1 MRIVLLVALKDLR
14 QRLRDRTALLVSVVA
29 PLGLAF
35 IFSQLLA
42 GATDFRAV
50 YVVAD
55 MDGGPLATVLRK
67 DVIGSLEGS
76 DAFKVADVPTE
87 AAARAAVTDGTADA
101 AFLVP
106 AGFSAAIGAGQAVT
120 LEVVGARDAG
130 LATEIA
136 RSVAQRFGDGVVTVQ
151 LSVAT
156 ASELVGAGGAG
167 GAGVPGAT
175 PDPALQARIVGA
187 ASSARPPV
195 VLVDQTA
202 ALRQL
207 NMASY
212 FSASMAILFLFFSA
226 QMGLVSLFDER
237 RQGTLGRIL
246 AGPVKPW
253 AVLGGKLLGGFV
265 QGMLAM
271 TVLVVATTLLI
282 GASWGSPLG
291 VALVCTAAVIAALG
305 ISTLV
310 VSFTN
315 SAEVAG
321 AASSAVAITLGV
333 LGGTFSPTAQGPEI
347 MGTIALITPHGWFMR
362 GLGDMQGG
370 GTVAD
375 GLPAVGVLLAM
386 GLVTGSIGMVRARR
400 LVRAR

>member
-1 MRIVLLVALKDLR
+1 M
-14 QRLRDRTALLVSVVA
+14 
-29 PLGLAF
+29 
-35 IFSQLLA
+35 
-42 GATDFRAV
+42 
-50 YVVAD
+50 
-55 MDGGPLATVLRK
+55 
-67 DVIGSLEGS
+67 IGSLEDGG
-76 DAFKVADVPTE
+76 AFTVTDLPTE
-87 AAARAAVTDGTADA
+87 AAARAAVEDGTADA

-120 LEVVGARDAG
+120 LEVVGARDSG

-136 RSVAQRFGDGVVTVQ
+136 RAVAQRFGDGVVTVQ

-156 ASELVGAGGAG
+156 ALELARAGGAG
-167 GAGVPGAT
+167 GSGGPGAT
-175 PDPALQARIVGA
+175 PDPALQARIIGA

-195 VLVDQTA
+195 ILADQAA

-207 NMASY
+207 SMASY

-253 AVLGGKLLGGFV
+253 TVLAGKLLGGFA
-265 QGMLAM
+265 QAMLAM

-310 VSFTN
+310 ISFTN

-347 MGTIALITPHGWFMR
+347 MGTIALFTPHGWFMR

-375 GLPAVGVLLAM
+375 SLQSVVVLLAM
-386 GLVTGSIGMVRARR
+386 GLITGGIGMARARR
-400 LVRAR
+400 LVKAR

>member
-1 MRIVLLVALKDLR
+1 MRIALLVALKDLR

-35 IFSQLLA
+35 IFSALLA
-42 GATDFRAV
+42 GTTDFRAA

-55 MDGGPLATVLRK
+55 MDGGTLATVLRR

-76 DAFKVADVPTE
+76 DAFQVTDVPTE
-87 AAARAAVTDGTADA
+87 AAARAAVADGTADA
-101 AFLVP
+101 AFLIP
-106 AGFSAAIGAGQAVT
+106 AGFSAAIGAGQAAT

-130 LATEIA
+130 LSTEIA

-156 ASELVGAGGAG
+156 ASELAAPGGSG
-167 GAGVPGAT
+167 GPGTT
-175 PDPALQARIVGA
+175 PDPALVARIVGA

-195 VLVDQTA
+195 VLADRTA
-202 ALRQL
+202 DLRQL
-207 NMASY
+207 SMASY

-253 AVLGGKLLGGFV
+253 TVLGGKLLGGFV

-310 VSFTN
+310 ISFTN

-321 AASSAVAITLGV
+321 AASSAVAITLGI

-347 MGTIALITPHGWFMR
+347 MGTIALLTPPGWFMR

-386 GLVTGSIGMVRARR
+386 GLVTGGIGMVRARR
-400 LVRAR
+400 LVKAR

>member
-42 GATDFRAV
+42 GTTEFRAV

-55 MDGGPLATVLRK
+55 MDGGPLATVFRE
-67 DVIGSLEGS
+67 DVLGSLEG
-76 DAFKVADVPTE
+76 DETFQVTDLPTE
-87 AAARAAVTDGTADA
+87 AAARAAVAGGTADA

-120 LEVVGARDAG
+120 LEIVGARDAG

-136 RSVAQRFGDGVVTVQ
+136 RAVAQRFGDGVVTVQ

-156 ASELVGAGGAG
+156 ASELASAGGTGGAG
-167 GAGVPGAT
+167 GPGAT
-175 PDPALQARIVGA
+175 PDAALQARIVGA
-187 ASSARPPV
+187 ATSARPPV
-195 VLVDQTA
+195 VLADQTA

-207 NMASY
+207 SMAGY

-246 AGPVKPW
+246 AGPVTPW
-253 AVLGGKLLGGFV
+253 TVLGGKLLGGFV

-291 VALVCTAAVIAALG
+291 VALICTAAVIAALG

-310 VSFTN
+310 ISFTN

-347 MGTIALITPHGWFMR
+347 MGTIALFTPHGWFMR

-386 GLVTGSIGMVRARR
+386 GLITGGIGTARARR
-400 LVRAR
+400 LVKAR

>member
-55 MDGGPLATVLRK
+55 MDGGPLATVLRE
-67 DVIGSLEGS
+67 DVIGSLQGS
-76 DAFKVADVPTE
+76 DDTFQIVDVATE
-87 AAARAAVTDGTADA
+87 AAARAAVADGSADA

-120 LEVVGARDAG
+120 LEVVGARDSG

-136 RSVAQRFGDGVVTVQ
+136 RAVAQRFGDGVVTVQ
-151 LSVAT
+151 LAVAT
-156 ASELVGAGGAG
+156 AAELGGPGGPGA
-167 GAGVPGAT
+167 PGAT
-175 PDPALQARIVGA
+175 PDAALQARIVGA
-187 ASSARPPV
+187 ASTARPP
-195 VLVDQTA
+195 LILADQTA

-207 NMASY
+207 SLASY

-237 RQGTLGRIL
+237 RQGTLARIL

-253 AVLGGKLLGGFV
+253 TVLGGKLLGGFV

-310 VSFTN
+310 ISFTN

-333 LGGTFSPTAQGPEI
+333 LGGSFSPTAQAPEI
-347 MGTIALITPHGWFMR
+347 MGTLALFTPHGWFMR

-386 GLVTGSIGMVRARR
+386 GLVTGGIGMARARR
-400 LVRAR
+400 LVKAR

>member
-42 GATDFRAV
+42 GTTEFRAV

-55 MDGGPLATVLRK
+55 MDGGPLATVFRD
-67 DVIGSLEGS
+67 DVLGSLEG
-76 DAFKVADVPTE
+76 DETFRVTDLATE
-87 AAARAAVTDGTADA
+87 AAARAAVADGTADA

-120 LEVVGARDAG
+120 LEVVGARDSG

-136 RSVAQRFGDGVVTVQ
+136 RAVAQRFGDGVVTVQ

-156 ASELVGAGGAG
+156 ASELASAGGASGAGG
-167 GAGVPGAT
+167 PGAT
-175 PDPALQARIVGA
+175 PDAALQARIVGA
-187 ASSARPPV
+187 ATSARPPV
-195 VLVDQTA
+195 VLADQTA

-207 NMASY
+207 SMASY

-253 AVLGGKLLGGFV
+253 TVLGGKLLGGFV

-310 VSFTN
+310 ISFTN

-333 LGGTFSPTAQGPEI
+333 LGGTFSPTAQAPEV
-347 MGTIALITPHGWFMR
+347 MGAIALFTPHGWFMR

-386 GLVTGSIGMVRARR
+386 GLVTGAIGMVRARR
-400 LVRAR
+400 LVKAR

>member
-1 MRIVLLVALKDLR
+1 
-14 QRLRDRTALLVSVVA
+14 LRDRTALLVSVVA

-42 GATDFRAV
+42 GTTDFRAV

-55 MDGGPLATVLRK
+55 MDGGPLATLFRDDVL
-67 DVIGSLEGS
+67 GSLEGGES
-76 DAFKVADVPTE
+76 FEITDLPTE
-87 AAARAAVTDGTADA
+87 AAARAAVADGTADA

-120 LEVVGARDAG
+120 LEVVGARDSG

-136 RSVAQRFGDGVVTVQ
+136 RSVAQVFGDGVVTVQ
-151 LSVAT
+151 LAVAT
-156 ASELVGAGGAG
+156 ATELGGAG
-167 GAGVPGAT
+167 GPGTPGAS
-175 PDPALQARIVGA
+175 PDAGLQARIASA

-195 VLVDQTA
+195 ILTDQTA

-207 NMASY
+207 SLASY

-226 QMGLVSLFDER
+226 QMGMISLFDER
-237 RQGTLGRIL
+237 RQGTLGRML

-253 AVLGGKLLGGFV
+253 TVLGGKLLGGFV

-291 VALVCTAAVIAALG
+291 VALVCTAGVIAALG

-310 VSFTN
+310 ISFTN

-333 LGGTFSPTAQGPEI
+333 LGGTFSPTAQAPEV
-347 MGTIALITPHGWFMR
+347 MGTLALFTPHGWFMR

-375 GLPAVGVLLAM
+375 SLPAVGVLLAM
-386 GLVTGSIGMVRARR
+386 GLVTGGIGMLRSRR
-400 LVRAR
+400 LVKAR

>member
-55 MDGGPLATVLRK
+55 MDGGPLATVLRE
-67 DVIGSLEGS
+67 DVIGSLEGGET
-76 DAFKVADVPTE
+76 FQVADVPTE
-87 AAARAAVTDGTADA
+87 AAARAAVADGTADA

-120 LEVVGARDAG
+120 LEVVGARDSG

-136 RSVAQRFGDGVVTVQ
+136 RAVAQRFGDGVVTVQ
-151 LSVAT
+151 LAVAT
-156 ASELVGAGGAG
+156 AAELGGAG
-167 GAGVPGAT
+167 GPGAPGGPGAT
-175 PDPALQARIVGA
+175 PDAALQARIVGA
-187 ASSARPPV
+187 ASTARPPV
-195 VLVDQTA
+195 ILADQTA

-207 NMASY
+207 SLASY

-253 AVLGGKLLGGFV
+253 TVLGGKLLGGFG

-291 VALVCTAAVIAALG
+291 VALVCTSAVIAALG

-310 VSFTN
+310 ISFTN

-333 LGGTFSPTAQGPEI
+333 LGGSFSPTAQAPEV
-347 MGTIALITPHGWFMR
+347 MGTLALFTPHGWFMR

-386 GLVTGSIGMVRARR
+386 GLVTGGIGMARARR
-400 LVRAR
+400 LVKAR

>member
-42 GATDFRAV
+42 GTTEFRAV

-55 MDGGPLATVLRK
+55 MDGGPLATVLRE

-76 DAFKVADVPTE
+76 ETFQVADVPTE
-87 AAARAAVTDGTADA
+87 EAARAAVADGSADA

-120 LEVVGARDAG
+120 LEVVGARDSG

-136 RSVAQRFGDGVVTVQ
+136 RAVAQRFGDGVVTVQ

-156 ASELVGAGGAG
+156 ASELARAGGAG
-167 GAGVPGAT
+167 AGAT

-195 VLVDQTA
+195 VLADQSA

-207 NMASY
+207 SMAAY

-253 AVLGGKLLGGFV
+253 AVLVGKLVGGFV

-271 TVLVVATTLLI
+271 TVLVVATTLLL

-291 VALVCTAAVIAALG
+291 VALVCTSAVIAALG

-310 VSFTN
+310 ISFTN

-347 MGTIALITPHGWFMR
+347 MGTIALFTPHGWFMR

-370 GTVAD
+370 GTAAD
-375 GLPAVGVLLAM
+375 GLQSVGVLLAM
-386 GLVTGSIGMVRARR
+386 GLITGGVGMARARR
-400 LVRAR
+400 LVKAR

>member
-55 MDGGPLATVLRK
+55 MDGGPLATVLRE

-76 DAFKVADVPTE
+76 EIFQVADVPTE
-87 AAARAAVTDGTADA
+87 AAARAAVADGTADA

-106 AGFSAAIGAGQAVT
+106 AGFSAAIGAGQAAT
-120 LEVVGARDAG
+120 LEVVGARDSG
-130 LATEIA
+130 LATEVA
-136 RSVAQRFGDGVVTVQ
+136 RAVAQRFGDGVVTVQ

-156 ASELVGAGGAG
+156 AAELARAGGAG
-167 GAGVPGAT
+167 GSGGPGAT

-187 ASSARPPV
+187 ASTARPPV

-207 NMASY
+207 SMASY

-237 RQGTLGRIL
+237 RQGTLARIL

-253 AVLGGKLLGGFV
+253 TVLGGKLLGGFV

-310 VSFTN
+310 ISFTN

-347 MGTIALITPHGWFMR
+347 MGTIALFTPHGWFMR

-386 GLVTGSIGMVRARR
+386 GLVTGGIGMVRARR
-400 LVRAR
+400 LVKAR

>member
-1 MRIVLLVALKDLR
+1 M
-14 QRLRDRTALLVSVVA
+14 
-29 PLGLAF
+29 
-35 IFSQLLA
+35 
-42 GATDFRAV
+42 
-50 YVVAD
+50 
-55 MDGGPLATVLRK
+55 
-67 DVIGSLEGS
+67 
-76 DAFKVADVPTE
+76 
-87 AAARAAVTDGTADA
+87 
-101 AFLVP
+101 
-106 AGFSAAIGAGQAVT
+106 
-120 LEVVGARDAG
+120 
-130 LATEIA
+130 
-136 RSVAQRFGDGVVTVQ
+136 TVQ
-151 LSVAT
+151 LAVAT
-156 ASELVGAGGAG
+156 AAELGGAG
-167 GAGVPGAT
+167 APGEPGAT
-175 PDPALQARIVGA
+175 PDAALQARIVGA

-195 VLVDQTA
+195 ILADQTA

-207 NMASY
+207 SLASY

-253 AVLGGKLLGGFV
+253 TVLGGKLLGGFG

-291 VALVCTAAVIAALG
+291 VALVCTSAVIAALG

-310 VSFTN
+310 ISFTN

-333 LGGTFSPTAQGPEI
+333 LGGSSPPPPRPPRSWAPSRCSPRT
-347 MGTIALITPHGWFMR
+347 GWFMR

-386 GLVTGSIGMVRARR
+386 GLVTGGIGMARARR
-400 LVRAR
+400 LVKAR

>member
-1 MRIVLLVALKDLR
+1 MRIVFLVALKDLR

-42 GATDFRAV
+42 GTTDFRAV

-55 MDGGPLATVLRK
+55 MDGGPLATVLRE
-67 DVIGSLEGS
+67 DVIGSLEDSG
-76 DAFKVADVPTE
+76 AFTVTDLPTE
-87 AAARAAVTDGTADA
+87 AAARAAVEDGTADA

-120 LEVVGARDAG
+120 LEVVGARDSG

-156 ASELVGAGGAG
+156 ALELARAGGAG
-167 GAGVPGAT
+167 GSGGPGAT
-175 PDPALQARIVGA
+175 PDPALQARIIGA

-195 VLVDQTA
+195 ILADQTA

-207 NMASY
+207 SMASY

-253 AVLGGKLLGGFV
+253 TVLGGKLLGGFA

-271 TVLVVATTLLI
+271 TVLVVATTVLI

-310 VSFTN
+310 ISFTN

-347 MGTIALITPHGWFMR
+347 MGTIALFTPHGWFMR

-375 GLPAVGVLLAM
+375 GLQSVVVLLAM
-386 GLVTGSIGMVRARR
+386 GLVTGGIGMARARR
-400 LVRAR
+400 LVKAR

>member
-29 PLGLAF
+29 PLGLAV

-42 GATDFRAV
+42 GTTDFRAV

-55 MDGGPLATVLRK
+55 MDGGPLATVLRE
-67 DVIGSLEGS
+67 DVIGSLEGDS
-76 DAFKVADVPTE
+76 TFQVADVPTE
-87 AAARAAVTDGTADA
+87 AAARAAVADGTADA

-106 AGFSAAIGAGQAVT
+106 AGFSAAIGAGQAAT

-136 RSVAQRFGDGVVTVQ
+136 RAVAQRFGDGVVTVQ

-156 ASELVGAGGAG
+156 ATELERSGGAGAGG
-167 GAGVPGAT
+167 PGAT
-175 PDPALQARIVGA
+175 PDPELQARIVGA

-195 VLVDQTA
+195 VLVDQTT

-207 NMASY
+207 SMASY

-253 AVLGGKLLGGFV
+253 TVLGGKLLGGFV

-291 VALVCTAAVIAALG
+291 VALVCTSAVIAALG

-310 VSFTN
+310 ISFTN

-386 GLVTGSIGMVRARR
+386 GLITGGIGMVRARR
-400 LVRAR
+400 LVKAR